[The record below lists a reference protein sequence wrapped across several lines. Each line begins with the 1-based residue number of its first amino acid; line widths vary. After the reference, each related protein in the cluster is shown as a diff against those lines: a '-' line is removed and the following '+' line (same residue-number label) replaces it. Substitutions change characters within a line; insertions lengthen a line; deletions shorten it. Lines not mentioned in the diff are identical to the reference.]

1 MFTMI
6 IGEEGE
12 YGRRLRKYL
21 ETHWTG
27 SLRLHSFTSPETL
40 RASEDKADY
49 YLLDDGFFQKM
60 QEQGELPSDFSER
73 YILLVDEEREG
84 CFCRYHPPDELIRM
98 IEERRL
104 SLEDARGSRRGGTVT
119 ALYSPVFEPELAQI
133 AASCMK
139 PGDLYLGMEDVGDVP
154 CGENSMG
161 DLCYFIGLKSREM
174 AQQVR
179 EMAKEQNGI
188 WYVPSPN
195 LYFDLLEL
203 EPEEY
208 QWFFRCLK
216 DCGQYGDIY
225 VGLGSGIFSHLPL
238 DMLFD
243 RLFLID
249 SRNQERRHVS
259 CDYLEQALQSD
270 SHRFRGACER
280 KYREDILDA
289 AVQ

>member
-40 RASEDKADY
+40 RTSEDKADC
-49 YLLDDGFFQKM
+49 YLLDEDFFQKI
-60 QEQGELPSDFSER
+60 QEEEELPPDFRER
-73 YILLVDEEREG
+73 CIVLADEQREG
-84 CFCRYHPPDELIRM
+84 CFCRYHPADELIRM
-98 IEERRL
+98 IEERR
-104 SLEDARGSRRGGTVT
+104 SLLEAACGGRTGGTVT
-119 ALYSPVFEPELAQI
+119 ALYSPVFEPELARI
-133 AASCMK
+133 ASSCMK
-139 PGDLYLGMEDVGDVP
+139 TGDLYLGMEDVGDVF
-154 CGENSMG
+154 CGESNMG

-174 AQQVR
+174 AEQVR
-179 EMAKEQNGI
+179 ETAEEKNGI
-188 WYVPSPN
+188 WYVHSPS

-208 QWFFRCLK
+208 QWFFQCLK
-216 DCGQYGDIY
+216 ECGQYGDIY

-238 DMLFD
+238 EKLFD

-249 SRNQERRHVS
+249 SRNQERRHIS
-259 CDYLEQALQSD
+259 CDCIEQALQSE
-270 SHRFRGACER
+270 SRRFRGVCER